1 MATGKSAENIY
12 QLIEELN
19 CKGIDY
25 GSSVVLADLIR
36 YLNTDT
42 LEDFISYFRRN
53 HDMIE
58 PELEEDDTETFD
70 PDGYVEPDYHLC
82 MDCQD
87 TYDINKAHICEST
100 QPPAGTSRFFSSLI
114 PEC

>member
-12 QLIEELN
+12 HLIEELN
-19 CKGIDY
+19 CGGIDY

-58 PELEEDDTETFD
+58 TELEDDDTETFD
-70 PDGYVEPDYHLC
+70 PDYHIC

-87 TYDINKAHICEST
+87 TYDVNKVHICEST
-100 QPPAGTSRFFSSLI
+100 QPEAKYFTSLI